1 MGADREELR
10 KWFERE
16 DVVQEYRRR
25 KMTATPYPRPIQR
38 VDARRQADQA
48 ARDVAQQRSRL
59 R

>member
-25 KMTATPYPRPIQR
+25 KMTATRPMQR

-48 ARDVAQQRSRL
+48 ARDVDQRRG